1 MKLKTA
7 TTEVE
12 GVEEVVVE
20 IKEEEEDVEE
30 GEEVTKT
37 TRDSQPNPI
46 RHSNQILQI
55 PLPLAQVQL
64 HVLMSTIVTP
74 NHYAIMLLNNKTQGR
89 KVKDRVRKASALTY
103 KMLIL

>member
-12 GVEEVVVE
+12 GVEEVVVK
-20 IKEEEEDVEE
+20 IKEEEENVEE

-46 RHSNQILQI
+46 RPFNQILQI
-55 PLPLAQVQL
+55 PLPLVQVQL

-74 NHYAIMLLNNKTQGR
+74 NHYAIMLLNKTQGL

-103 KMLIL
+103 KMLIF

>member
-1 MKLKTA
+1 MKLKIA

-12 GVEEVVVE
+12 GVEEVVVGVE
-20 IKEEEEDVEE
+20 VEEEDVEE

-46 RHSNQILQI
+46 RPFNQIPQI
-55 PLPLAQVQL
+55 PLPQVQVQL

-74 NHYAIMLLNNKTQGR
+74 NHYAIMLLNKTQGL

-103 KMLIL
+103 KMLI

>member
-12 GVEEVVVE
+12 GVEEVVVG

-46 RHSNQILQI
+46 RPFNQILQI
-55 PLPLAQVQL
+55 PLPLVQVQL

-74 NHYAIMLLNNKTQGR
+74 NHYAIMLLNKTQGL

-103 KMLIL
+103 KMLIF

>member
-1 MKLKTA
+1 MKLKIA

-12 GVEEVVVE
+12 VVEEVVVE

-74 NHYAIMLLNNKTQGR
+74 NHYAIMLLNKTQGL

-103 KMLIL
+103 KMLIF

>member
-1 MKLKTA
+1 MKLKIA

-55 PLPLAQVQL
+55 PLPLAQVLL
-64 HVLMSTIVTP
+64 HVLISTIVTL
-74 NHYAIMLLNNKTQGR
+74 NHYAIMLLNKTQGL

-103 KMLIL
+103 KMLI

>member
-12 GVEEVVVE
+12 GVEEVVVG

-74 NHYAIMLLNNKTQGR
+74 NHYAIMLLNKTQGL

-103 KMLIL
+103 KMLIF

>member
-55 PLPLAQVQL
+55 PLPLAQVLL
-64 HVLMSTIVTP
+64 HVLMSIIVTL
-74 NHYAIMLLNNKTQGR
+74 NHYAIMLLNKTQGL

-103 KMLIL
+103 KMLIF

>member
-1 MKLKTA
+1 MKLKIA

-46 RHSNQILQI
+46 RPFNQILQI

-74 NHYAIMLLNNKTQGR
+74 NHYAIMLLNKTQGL

-103 KMLIL
+103 KMLIF